1 MSWGEGTRC
10 REASEAGACSG
21 WRPRGSGRPAEAA
34 PDRMSVIMKPEE
46 RSGAVLLA
54 VMAACSE
61 DTGDRESW
69 LVSGAGELGAVFTV
83 PGDTAGDSVSDMA
96 GLDTGYSEYSL
107 FLGGTGAVMEAVS
120 TVMVRTSLL
129 WVQHDTKVAV
139 SAARHQD
146 TAPGPAPTNGPPAGT
161 RAPHWGRARSLR
173 GRRARHPASARHRH
187 KEINARTR
195 QQEQEPE
202 QAARCDRLHHY
213 HQRPLRTAAL
223 QSTLTIR
230 QFGPAH

>member
-129 WVQHDTKVAV
+129 CVQHDTKLAV

-161 RAPHWGRARSLR
+161 PSPSLGPRTLAAGPPGPPPGLSPAP
-173 GRRARHPASARHRH
+173 P
-187 KEINARTR
+187 
-195 QQEQEPE
+195 
-202 QAARCDRLHHY
+202 
-213 HQRPLRTAAL
+213 QRNQCQDTAAGAGARAG
-223 QSTLTIR
+223 S
-230 QFGPAH
+230 AV